1 MRRYIIISFLIFFLP
16 GLLWFSV
23 LAANPNLSH
32 IINEQLQEAL
42 QPIVDMVQEA
52 EPWQLIL
59 GIFIN
64 NIVKSFLAVILG
76 LVFGIYTIFFLFV
89 NGVMIGTLGA
99 SAVHQ
104 EEFLFFLSAILPHG
118 IIEIPVMVFTGAMG
132 LKLAKE
138 SFLLVT
144 GKEHAIQKQLRV
156 SYSLFWKYVLPLL
169 ALAAIVEIYITPRI
183 MMLFTGS

>member
-1 MRRYIIISFLIFFLP
+1 MKRYIIISFLIFFIP

-32 IINEQLQEAL
+32 LIDEQLQEAL
-42 QPIVDMVQEA
+42 QPIVDMVEEA

-64 NIVKSFLAVILG
+64 NIVKSFLAVALG
-76 LVFGIYTIFFLFV
+76 LVFGIYTVFFLFV
-89 NGVMIGTLGA
+89 NGAMMGTLGA
-99 SAVHQ
+99 FAVHQ

-118 IIEIPVMVFTGAMG
+118 IIEIPVMIFTGAIG

-138 SFLLVT
+138 SFLLIT
-144 GKEHAIQKQLRV
+144 GKEHTVRKQLRV
-156 SYSLFWKYVLPLL
+156 AYSLFWKYVLPLL
-169 ALAAIVEIYITPRI
+169 ALAAAVEVYITPRI
-183 MMLFTGS
+183 MMLFVGS